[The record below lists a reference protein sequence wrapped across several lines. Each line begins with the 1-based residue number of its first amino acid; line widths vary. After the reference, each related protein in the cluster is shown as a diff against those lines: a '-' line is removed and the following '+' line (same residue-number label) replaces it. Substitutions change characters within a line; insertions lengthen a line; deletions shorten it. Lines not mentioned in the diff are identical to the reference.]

1 MFTISVNFR
10 KFFCLRE
17 ALFIKKNKDR
27 WTQIEEQPA
36 SDPDEM
42 ASEFIQLVDDLSYAK
57 TFYPTSRT
65 TRYLNIAA
73 SRIYLGIYR
82 NRKADVNPLAR
93 FCKYDLPRTIRR
105 HHRVLLLSF
114 TIFAFFFAI
123 GLFSARGDESF
134 IREMLGNDY
143 VNMTEDNIAQG
154 NPFGV
159 YQGENPLYMWLWI
172 LKNNIWVSIR
182 MTAGGVLLGL
192 VPLYQLVFEG
202 IRLGAFEALFAQKGL
217 AGDFVLTIFIHGTLE
232 ISALIIAGA
241 AGLVIGKGFLFPG
254 TLSRLEAFKRS
265 AKDACKITIGLVPVF
280 ITAAFFEGFVTR
292 HAGMPVWGKLLILGG
307 SLTFILGYFV
317 IYPIRLDK
325 KGGAAH
331 A

>member
-1 MFTISVNFR
+1 
-10 KFFCLRE
+10 
-17 ALFIKKNKDR
+17 
-27 WTQIEEQPA
+27 
-36 SDPDEM
+36 
-42 ASEFIQLVDDLSYAK
+42 
-57 TFYPTSRT
+57 
-65 TRYLNIAA
+65 
-73 SRIYLGIYR
+73 
-82 NRKADVNPLAR
+82 
-93 FCKYDLPRTIRR
+93 
-105 HHRVLLLSF
+105 LSF

-134 IREMLGNDY
+134 IREMLGNNY

-217 AGDFVLTIFIHGTLE
+217 AGDFVLTIFIHGALE

-265 AKDACKITIGLVPVF
+265 AKDACKITIGLAPVF